1 MVFDRQL
8 LRGAIVWQQANCYNE
23 SPENER
29 LVRRKNSA
37 IEMVWV
43 FEIFGMKKKKQQ
55 KNYTTFAIFIA
66 LIASYSRECIL

>member
-1 MVFDRQL
+1 MVFERQL
-8 LRGAIVWQQANCYNE
+8 LRGAIVWQLANCYNE

-43 FEIFGMKKKKQQ
+43 FEIFDMKKKK
-55 KNYTTFAIFIA
+55 KTTQPLPFS
-66 LIASYSRECIL
+66 LH

>member
-1 MVFDRQL
+1 MVFERQL
-8 LRGAIVWQQANCYNE
+8 LRGAIVWQLANCYNE

-43 FEIFGMKKKKQQ
+43 FEIFGMKKKTK
-55 KNYTTFAIFIA
+55 KNV
-66 LIASYSRECIL
+66 S